1 MKKLNKD
8 DRILFDKIIEDA
20 TVDCN
25 SEDEQITGWACIFEE
40 NISPPCNCII
50 GKEKREQAVLEK
62 IEQDGCSN
70 SILGI
75 IKLGKIKIRIPIE
88 DITLEDSKKM
98 KYINA
103 YKYWR

>member
-1 MKKLNKD
+1 MKKLNND
-8 DRILFDKIIEDA
+8 DKILFEKIIEDA

-25 SEDEQITGWACIFEE
+25 SEDEQITGWAC
-40 NISPPCNCII
+40 SPPCNCII

-62 IEQDGCSN
+62 VEQDGRSN

-88 DITLEDSKKM
+88 DINLEDSKKM